1 VRRGIDSADQ
11 DGGVSNGGGGGG
23 PGSISAA
30 RKGKEKEKGI
40 DVKSKEMGTK
50 ITIRWHGSLPGWYS
64 QRRAGPGDAPGGDQA
79 LAFATVFSYRHYWH
93 WEKRNGFLKSH
104 TFVCKWYSDPDL
116 VGIFEPFLF
125 ARLAHFIGVDLNLF
139 DAGVLVSDFSP

>member
-50 ITIRWHGSLPGWYS
+50 ITIRWHGSLPG
-64 QRRAGPGDAPGGDQA
+64 
-79 LAFATVFSYRHYWH
+79 
-93 WEKRNGFLKSH
+93 
-104 TFVCKWYSDPDL
+104 
-116 VGIFEPFLF
+116 
-125 ARLAHFIGVDLNLF
+125 
-139 DAGVLVSDFSP
+139 

>member
-11 DGGVSNGGGGGG
+11 DGGVSNGGGG

-50 ITIRWHGSLPGWYS
+50 ITIRWHGSLPG
-64 QRRAGPGDAPGGDQA
+64 
-79 LAFATVFSYRHYWH
+79 
-93 WEKRNGFLKSH
+93 
-104 TFVCKWYSDPDL
+104 
-116 VGIFEPFLF
+116 
-125 ARLAHFIGVDLNLF
+125 
-139 DAGVLVSDFSP
+139 